1 MSSGDEHIPSAS
13 ENDVSTGHLTSPV
26 NLRAVWL
33 TVCAQTALE
42 FSLAIA
48 KSEVQ

>member
-13 ENDVSTGHLTSPV
+13 ENGVSTGHLTSPV

-33 TVCAQTALE
+33 TGCTETALR
-42 FSLAIA
+42 FLLAIA
-48 KSEVQ
+48 KPEVQ